1 MWYFRGVPVVG
12 DRPQSGVR
20 IALER
25 PREGD
30 APPWRYAGNVALPE
44 RAFPVEV
51 VVSAEGD
58 VTVTFGAPEDAS
70 GAGAA
75 PPEDL
80 AEKVRLIVR
89 TAFRQAKADGEPPAM
104 RIVRWRGEK

>member
-1 MWYFRGVPVVG
+1 MWYFRRVAIVG
-12 DRPQSGVR
+12 DRPESGVR

-25 PREGD
+25 PREGEE
-30 APPWRYAGNVALPE
+30 APWRYHGNVALPE
-44 RAFPVEV
+44 AIFPLEV

-58 VTVTFGAPEDAS
+58 VAVSLGAPAEP
-70 GAGAA
+70 GAVA
-75 PPEDL
+75 PEDL

-89 TAFRQAKADGEPPAM
+89 TAFRQAKADGEAPAR